1 MVQPL
6 YDSQAQRLF
15 FSLFSLSVAAVVA
28 ALSTGA
34 EQHSRRT
41 ARFEKNALS
50 VLLIAVVRLFFKPGF
65 ELIVLTKE
73 KFESFGHDIGIGR
86 IDELS
91 VLMELR
97 FDLLLDPNL
106 KRFILWRPGR

>member
-1 MVQPL
+1 LVPTSPRFAGAKAAL
-6 YDSQAQRLF
+6 
-15 FSLFSLSVAAVVA
+15 SLFSLPVAVFVT
-28 ALSTGA
+28 ALPTGP
-34 EQHSRRT
+34 EQRSRRA

-50 VLLIAVVRLFFKPGF
+50 VLLIAAVALFFKPDC
-65 ELIVLTKE
+65 ELIILAKE
-73 KFESFGHDIGIGR
+73 KFESFADDIGIGR

-106 KRFILWRPGR
+106 ERFILWWSRR